1 MNKYRLDIKVK
12 PLQSIS
18 ICKHS
23 IKNNS
28 KEVSLNVSIIGI
40 RQGEVLKALQM
51 LLNKNV
57 SFEDILECE
66 DKHPYLEV
74 YDSPVFIYPKSGVV
88 FTDKIRI
95 DDYKF
100 KYMTTK
106 KDEVISYDESV
117 SLDKYL
123 DNGVPFGSD
132 MKKGVEEETPK
143 EVVEEVVEEV
153 EEPKDVEE
161 KAPVEPTPVQIVEPV
176 EEKFKCPVEGCA
188 KEYSTKSELTRHLK
202 DKHPDYVQE

>member
-57 SFEDILECE
+57 SFEDVLECE

-88 FTDKIRI
+88 FTDKIKT

-106 KDEVISYDESV
+106 KDEVTSYDESV

-123 DNGVPFGSD
+123 NNGVPFGSD
-132 MKKGVEEETPK
+132 MKK
-143 EVVEEVVEEV
+143 VVEEVVEEV
-153 EEPKDVEE
+153 EEEVVEE
-161 KAPVEPTPVQIVEPV
+161 VEEEKTPVEPTPVQIVEPV
-176 EEKFKCPVEGCA
+176 EEKFKCPVEGCV
-188 KEYSTKSELTRHLK
+188 KEYSTKSGLTRHLK

>member
-88 FTDKIRI
+88 FTDKIKT

-106 KDEVISYDESV
+106 KDEITSYDENI

-132 MKKGVEEETPK
+132 MKK
-143 EVVEEVVEEV
+143 VVEEVVEEV
-153 EEPKDVEE
+153 AEDRTPE
-161 KAPVEPTPVQIVEPV
+161 EPTPVQIIEPV
-176 EEKFKCPVEGCA
+176 EEKFKCPVEGCV
-188 KEYSTKSELTRHLK
+188 KEYSTKSGLTRHLK

>member
-106 KDEVISYDESV
+106 KDEVTSYDESV

-132 MKKGVEEETPK
+132 MKKVEEE
-143 EVVEEVVEEV
+143 VEEEV
-153 EEPKDVEE
+153 EEPKEVEE
-161 KAPVEPTPVQIVEPV
+161 KAPIKPTPVQIVEPV
-176 EEKFKCPVEGCA
+176 EEKFKCPVEGCV
-188 KEYSTKSELTRHLK
+188 KEYSTKSGLTRHLK

>member
-23 IKNNS
+23 IRNNS

-106 KDEVISYDESV
+106 KDEVTSYDESV

-132 MKKGVEEETPK
+132 MKKVVEEVE
-143 EVVEEVVEEV
+143 EEVVEEV
-153 EEPKDVEE
+153 AEPKDVEE
-161 KAPVEPTPVQIVEPV
+161 KTPEEPTPVQIVEPV
-176 EEKFKCPVEGCA
+176 EEKFKCPVEGCT
-188 KEYSTKSELTRHLK
+188 KEYSTKSGLTRHLK

>member
-106 KDEVISYDESV
+106 KDEVTSYDESV

-132 MKKGVEEETPK
+132 MKKVVEEVE
-143 EVVEEVVEEV
+143 EEVVEEV
-153 EEPKDVEE
+153 AEPKDVEE
-161 KAPVEPTPVQIVEPV
+161 KTPEEPTPVQIVEPV
-176 EEKFKCPVEGCA
+176 EEKFKCPVEGCT
-188 KEYSTKSELTRHLK
+188 KEYSTKSGLTRHLK

>member
-88 FTDKIRI
+88 FTDKIKT

-106 KDEVISYDESV
+106 KDEITSYDENI

-132 MKKGVEEETPK
+132 MKK
-143 EVVEEVVEEV
+143 VVEEVVEEV
-153 EEPKDVEE
+153 AEEVAEEVVEE
-161 KAPVEPTPVQIVEPV
+161 VAEDRTPEEPTPVQIIEPV
-176 EEKFKCPVEGCA
+176 EEKFKCPVEGCV
-188 KEYSTKSELTRHLK
+188 KEYSTKSGLTRHLK

>member
-12 PLQSIS
+12 PLQSIT

-57 SFEDILECE
+57 SFENILECE

-88 FTDKIRI
+88 FTDKIKT

-106 KDEVISYDESV
+106 KDEVTSYDESV

-132 MKKGVEEETPK
+132 MKKVA
-143 EVVEEVVEEV
+143 EEVIEEV
-153 EEPKDVEE
+153 AEPKDVEKE
-161 KAPVEPTPVQIVEPV
+161 TPEEPTPVQIIEPV
-176 EEKFKCPVEGCA
+176 EEKFKCPVEGCV
-188 KEYSTKSELTRHLK
+188 KEYSTKSGLTRHLK

>member
-88 FTDKIRI
+88 FTDKIKI

-106 KDEVISYDESV
+106 KDEITSYDESI

-123 DNGVPFGSD
+123 NNGVLFGSD
-132 MKKGVEEETPK
+132 MKK
-143 EVVEEVVEEV
+143 VVEEVVEEV
-153 EEPKDVEE
+153 EEEVVEEAEEPKEVEE

-176 EEKFKCPVEGCA
+176 EEKFKCPVEGCV
-188 KEYSTKSELTRHLK
+188 KEYSTKSGLTRHLK

>member
-106 KDEVISYDESV
+106 KDEVTSYDESV

-132 MKKGVEEETPK
+132 MKKVAEEETPK

-161 KAPVEPTPVQIVEPV
+161 KAPMEPTPVQIVEPV
-176 EEKFKCPVEGCA
+176 EEKFKCPVEGCV
-188 KEYSTKSELTRHLK
+188 KEYSTKSGLTRHLK

>member
-23 IKNNS
+23 IRNNS

-88 FTDKIRI
+88 FTDKIKI

-106 KDEVISYDESV
+106 KDEINSYEESIY
-117 SLDKYL
+117 LDKYL

-132 MKKGVEEETPK
+132 MKKVEEE
-143 EVVEEVVEEV
+143 VEEEV
-153 EEPKDVEE
+153 EEPKEVEE
-161 KAPVEPTPVQIVEPV
+161 KAPVKPTPVQIVEPV
-176 EEKFKCPVEGCA
+176 EEKFKCPVEGCV
-188 KEYSTKSELTRHLK
+188 KEYSTKSGLTRHLK